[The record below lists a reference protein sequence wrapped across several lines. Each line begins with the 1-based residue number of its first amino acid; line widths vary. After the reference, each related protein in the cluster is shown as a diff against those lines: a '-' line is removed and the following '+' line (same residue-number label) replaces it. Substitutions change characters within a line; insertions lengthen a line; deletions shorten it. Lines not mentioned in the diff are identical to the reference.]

1 MIKMRWKSREVLKSI
16 IQVILR
22 THSLAKKYAAR
33 AGQQRCSSI
42 HEIAPPCFQFSIT
55 REKIDA
61 NKVRMAI

>member
-1 MIKMRWKSREVLKSI
+1 MRWKSREVLKSI

-42 HEIAPPCFQFSIT
+42 HEIAPLVSNSLLP
-55 REKIDA
+55 EKKLMQTKYGWLLKTD
-61 NKVRMAI
+61 